1 MQVIVLVSN
10 IPTLVSILTVL
21 VMFVLF
27 CFVLFC
33 LYPFFLNVQSGRLHE
48 GGMVGLSLH
57 AFEAWFEAFLCWM
70 DGWVGG
76 I

>member
-27 CFVLFC
+27 CSVLF
-33 LYPFFLNVQSGRLHE
+33 VS
-48 GGMVGLSLH
+48 VLSEY
-57 AFEAWFEAFLCWM
+57 AKRETA
-70 DGWVGG
+70 
-76 I
+76 